1 MGAPNVPR
9 TRADSMDSASLAIQ
23 IIPDLTID
31 DKYATIIGEA
41 QTRINHFTDNALKGG
56 RIGELFRLERS
67 NLDEGKALRILHGN
81 GKLVV
86 GFQFEA
92 RMDPAAENFRLYVKK
107 VVDNG
112 KSFKFYLTQTVQDIM
127 LQLIS
132 LEDRRTVAIFSML
145 NSSMDI
151 GYRIL
156 TTLYGN
162 QLKRLQERIAP
173 FLTDNV
179 LKRLEKLAIAKDPE
193 DEELWKES
201 EVSRV
206 QVSGKPTGER
216 AGSEE
221 NLLQVMADD
230 SMFAEINQYVG
241 NVVNRSERIQ
251 KKREML
257 ESNPDIPR
265 AELYGQMVRE
275 DLDQLENCYARMH
288 IYLKA
293 FYKNKDKRTQGKN
306 RVLRQFFADQIEKI
320 TGETSLL
327 EDLLSLNEPNYFKNL
342 DRHKELQH

>member
-1 MGAPNVPR
+1 
-9 TRADSMDSASLAIQ
+9 MDSASLAIQ
-23 IIPDLTID
+23 IIPELTID
-31 DKYATIIGEA
+31 DKYASIIAEA
-41 QTRINHFTDNALKGG
+41 QARINHFTNNALKGG
-56 RIGELFRLERS
+56 RIGELFRLDKS
-67 NLDEGKALRILHGN
+67 NLDEVKARQILNGD

-92 RMDPAAENFRLYVKK
+92 RMDPTAENFRLYIKK
-107 VVDNG
+107 VLSGG
-112 KSFKFYLTQTVQDIM
+112 KMYKFYLTQTVQDIL

-132 LEDRRTVAIFSML
+132 LEDRRTIAIFSML
-145 NSSMDI
+145 NSSMEV

-162 QLKRLQERIAP
+162 QLKRLQEKIAP
-173 FLTDNV
+173 FLADNL
-179 LKRLEKLAIAKDPE
+179 LKRLEKIAVAHDPE
-193 DEELWKES
+193 DEDLWKES
-201 EVSRV
+201 EENRV

-221 NLLQVMADD
+221 NLLQVLADD

-241 NVVNRSERIQ
+241 TVLNRSERIQ

-257 ESNPDIPR
+257 ETNPNIPR
-265 AELYGQMVRE
+265 SELYEQMVRE

-293 FYKNKDKRTQGKN
+293 FYKNKDRRTPGKN

-327 EDLLSLNEPNYFKNL
+327 EDLLSLNEANYFKNL